1 MKNVKQKSQSINILK
16 TKHFKEKLL
25 KLMNPGIK
33 KEYELY
39 IQDLIKDLNNQNNIK
54 SLEKNIVE
62 KEEQEKPLIHIDIN
76 LIQYII
82 NKSRRTDDDLFI
94 LKCFLKNMDFLSFLT
109 MVFLVVI
116 VSFYSFQIFLLE
128 HYFFHSIFLNKIY
141 LLLYIG
147 I

>member
-39 IQDLIKDLNNQNNIK
+39 IQDLIKDLNDQKNIK

-76 LIQYII
+76 LI
-82 NKSRRTDDDLFI
+82 
-94 LKCFLKNMDFLSFLT
+94 
-109 MVFLVVI
+109 
-116 VSFYSFQIFLLE
+116 
-128 HYFFHSIFLNKIY
+128 
-141 LLLYIG
+141 
-147 I
+147 